1 MSEVRLAHDH
11 EYEAIGE
18 LTVRAYRSGGVLID
32 DDGYAA
38 TLADVAG
45 RAALAEVYVL
55 LDDDSAS
62 NGPVGTVTLSPHGTA
77 YAQVSRPGD
86 LEFRM
91 LAVAPE
97 AGGHGYGSRLVAFCA
112 EQGRARGHRAL
123 AICVIDTNTSAL
135 RLYDHL
141 GFVRQPDRDVEPAPG
156 IRLLVLTLD
165 L

>member
-1 MSEVRLAHDH
+1 MSELRLAREQ
-11 EYEAIGE
+11 EYDSVGE
-18 LTVRAYRSGGVLID
+18 LTVRAYATGGVLVD

-55 LDDDSAS
+55 LDDE
-62 NGPVGTVTLSPHGTA
+62 GVLVGTVTLSPHGTA

-97 AGGHGYGSRLVAFCA
+97 AGGRGYGSSLVAFCA
-112 EQGRARGHRAL
+112 EQGRARGHQAL
-123 AICVIDTNTSAL
+123 AICVIDTNTAAL

-141 GFVRQPDRDVEPAPG
+141 GFVRRHDRDVEPMPG
-156 IRLLVLTLD
+156 VRLLVLTLD

>member
-1 MSEVRLAHDH
+1 MSEVRRARQQ

-18 LTVRAYRSGGVLID
+18 LTVLAYRSGGVLVD
-32 DDGYAA
+32 DDGYAT
-38 TLADVAG
+38 TLADVSG

-55 LDDDSAS
+55 LDDGNSI
-62 NGPVGTVTLSPHGTA
+62 VGTVTLSPHGTA

-97 AGGHGYGSRLVAFCA
+97 AAGRGYGSRLVAFCA
-112 EQGRARGHRAL
+112 EQGRARGHQAL

-156 IRLLVLTLD
+156 IRLLVLTREL
-165 L
+165 

>member
-1 MSEVRLAHDH
+1 MSEVRLAQEH

-18 LTVRAYRSGGVLID
+18 LTVLAYRSGGVLVD

-45 RAALAEVYVL
+45 RAVLAEVYVL
-55 LDDDSAS
+55 LGDDGAL
-62 NGPVGTVTLSPHGTA
+62 VGTVTLSPHGTA

-112 EQGRARGHRAL
+112 EQGRARDHRAL
-123 AICVIDTNTSAL
+123 AICVIDTNASAL

-141 GFVRQPDRDVEPAPG
+141 GFVRQPDRDVEPSPG
-156 IRLLVLTLD
+156 VRLLVLTLD